1 MPDVTI
7 ALPEAVYSL
16 AVTIYHERTAGT
28 SHIQCDISAI
38 VDAAERIYG
47 RRPIG
52 QCSFGCWSLRFDF
65 NTLGEAVHFKLKYC

>member
-7 ALPEAVYSL
+7 ALPKAVYSL

-38 VDAAERIYG
+38 VDAAERIY
-47 RRPIG
+47 
-52 QCSFGCWSLRFDF
+52 
-65 NTLGEAVHFKLKYC
+65 